1 MSSRQ
6 FNFGGVLAG
15 GKNGNYKFEE
25 SSVRLFVSKFA
36 GFVFTLAVS
45 SIAIAATPQKQ
56 CGDPPEKETRSLF
69 PALGYNVAGSGR
81 LYFHVAPNLN
91 CRIDNLFVIHGDLL
105 VAHEQFGEW
114 SYVVF
119 VPKNQN
125 KKEVS
130 GWVESKRLKFIG
142 TMGNTD
148 EKDFPFYEN
157 AQKAAEKG
165 KLGSPFSK

>member
-1 MSSRQ
+1 MSL
-6 FNFGGVLAG
+6 LAM
-15 GKNGNYKFEE
+15 KFVGMAFAVMIC
-25 SSVRLFVSKFA
+25 SVSQA
-36 GFVFTLAVS
+36 AV
-45 SIAIAATPQKQ
+45 PGKQ
-56 CGDPPEKETRSLF
+56 CGEPPEKETMSLF

-81 LYFHVAPNLN
+81 LYFHAAPNLN
-91 CRIDNLFVIHGDLL
+91 CRIDNLFVIPGDLL